1 MKNAPEEFEMQKFRI
16 SHRTLQYIIII
27 TIVSVFSGIIA
38 LSGSVL
44 AHEGHAGK
52 LVVFLKKE
60 EALKQIL
67 PGGAKVVQ
75 RKEMLDRGKAEKAK
89 KEFGVKLDDGVY
101 TYYIAR
107 DKKSGMAIGAAMI
120 TEIEYMHG
128 EVSLAIGIDTKGNV
142 TKAAILS
149 VNEKYL
155 QDLKSSVGTGYL
167 RQFEGVAIK
176 KLVTMANESTNS
188 SLATETIFSQLRDM
202 AALLSTFLT
211 SSQ

>member
-1 MKNAPEEFEMQKFRI
+1 MKVMQNRVG
-16 SHRTLQYIIII
+16 HRTLQHSIIII
-27 TIVSVFSGIIA
+27 ILTFFSGLTV
-38 LSGSVL
+38 LSVPAF

-52 LVVFLKKE
+52 QVVFLKKE
-60 EALKQIL
+60 EALKQML
-67 PGGAKVVQ
+67 PAGAKVAQ
-75 RKEMLDRGKAEKAK
+75 RKERLALEKAEKVK

-120 TEIEYMHG
+120 TEIEYLHG

-188 SLATETIFSQLRDM
+188 SLATETIFSQMRDM